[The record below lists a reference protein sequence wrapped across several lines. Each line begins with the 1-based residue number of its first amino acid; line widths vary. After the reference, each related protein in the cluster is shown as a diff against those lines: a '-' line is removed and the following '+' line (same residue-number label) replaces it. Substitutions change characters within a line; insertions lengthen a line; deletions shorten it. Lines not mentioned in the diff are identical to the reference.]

1 MRRPRWRI
9 AGACRRALH
18 QLSLSIFYTNYFA
31 SFLSFISSRL
41 TVNDVLESVSHQE
54 EKAGGPH
61 GHRKEKYT
69 QRALYI
75 NIESCVWSGPNTQQR
90 TDGSCTIRIRPV
102 SCVPL
107 TTGRLHHLAS
117 VARRTLCLI
126 LIPPIIL
133 VIFHRIAISCRSG
146 EKEKRADTNDTIPS
160 STFNIKLELNFH
172 QLVSSR
178 SLFVEQE
185 ATTALGLQL
194 WASVDIA
201 RPIIEQ
207 YINARFSG
215 EQEEGDGRR
224 DWRTFIDRRWGRWDK
239 QKRKKRKII

>member
-1 MRRPRWRI
+1 MPHPYSANYISDLPSHCDLVSIWR
-9 AGACRRALH
+9 
-18 QLSLSIFYTNYFA
+18 
-31 SFLSFISSRL
+31 
-41 TVNDVLESVSHQE
+41 E
-54 EKAGGPH
+54 
-61 GHRKEKYT
+61 
-69 QRALYI
+69 
-75 NIESCVWSGPNTQQR
+75 
-90 TDGSCTIRIRPV
+90 
-102 SCVPL
+102 
-107 TTGRLHHLAS
+107 
-117 VARRTLCLI
+117 
-126 LIPPIIL
+126 
-133 VIFHRIAISCRSG
+133 
-146 EKEKRADTNDTIPS
+146 EKRADTNDTIPS

-239 QKRKKRKII
+239 QKRKRKKKEENNIKLG